1 MPTIRR
7 MLDLNT
13 GHLPENTCQELDDID
28 WVVTHETEYGWLM
41 WVPDVPDSHACAD
54 GPDIPAEVLVVQ
66 RYGHDRDYVLF
77 DNSAD
82 FDDQLPCWDW

>member
-1 MPTIRR
+1 MFRTRTPAPT
-7 MLDLNT
+7 
-13 GHLPENTCQELDDID
+13 
-28 WVVTHETEYGWLM
+28 W
-41 WVPDVPDSHACAD
+41 
-54 GPDIPAEVLVVQ
+54 PDIPAEVLVVQ